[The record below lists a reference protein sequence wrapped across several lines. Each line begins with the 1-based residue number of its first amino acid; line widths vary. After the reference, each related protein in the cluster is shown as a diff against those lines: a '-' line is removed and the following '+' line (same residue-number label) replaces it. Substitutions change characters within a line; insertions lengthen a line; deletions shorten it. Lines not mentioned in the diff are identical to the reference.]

1 MTAER
6 EEENEQR
13 RSGGPEEGGGS
24 CSGQKVLHGFRSA
37 GFAVTDCKLDDLYLS
52 AAQTIRSNK
61 LTWSCRYTLHLC
73 VSACMYVRVC
83 VRRACICVHV
93 FQTTL
98 HLCVFTDRIFERLR
112 GLRPSQRCVFV
123 LSSQTPTD
131 AFRCVRS
138 RALFLDGFCLVFQSL
153 PPFTR
158 SLVLLQKGGCGLRG
172 GAGGVMANWMM

>member
-1 MTAER
+1 MIFIF
-6 EEENEQR
+6 QLLR
-13 RSGGPEEGGGS
+13 RSGATNSPGA
-24 CSGQKVLHGFRSA
+24 A
-37 GFAVTDCKLDDLYLS
+37 GTHFTCASVRACM
-52 AAQTIRSNK
+52 
-61 LTWSCRYTLHLC
+61 CF
-73 VSACMYVRVC
+73 SACMYVCVRVC

-138 RALFLDGFCLVFQSL
+138 RALFLDGFCLVFQSP

-172 GAGGVMANWMM
+172 GAGGVMASWML